1 MRNITSSLGVWS
13 LLVAS
18 TIAQSTLST
27 LTGGTNSGNSGGGLY
42 FDLQVHNTIT
52 ITQIDCLTG
61 SPTANVPASNTPTP
75 GVSVLEV
82 WLGPTTYVNNVTNP
96 SLWTPVATA
105 TGNVAMT
112 TMVPFTLSTPLCLGP
127 GTYGVALK
135 SLATAT
141 APNVIWGFGYTNG
154 GTCTS
159 TTIPGSCTSP
169 ASLFSN
175 ADMTIRAG
183 AAQNAFLA
191 GGVFTPRV
199 WNGAFHYTQGGSPI
213 AVASWENYGTGCNR
227 RRASFY
233 ELSPN
238 PASFDLSG
246 ATGSTLTLALNGAGG
261 YQVTAGGT
269 PYTPPSPAAVPVTL
283 TQTTGNET
291 FLASSVLGGPLSSL
305 VLYPAGAT
313 YQIATDLEIC
323 TDGYISPVPA
333 SNPWSA
339 PNITG
344 FLNGATRWAPYWKN
358 TNASSTGLGNIT
370 LEVDAQG
377 NLIVSWNGVQDES
390 ATGVTTTSSFQ
401 VAYLANGNVEY
412 RYAPNMSIGG
422 GGNFPVIVGWTLGGG
437 ALVNEMDISVMA
449 AGSGFTIHGQDNAEL
464 TQVMDA
470 RPRLGTSPNF
480 VTSNCPVGTSL
491 GVSML
496 SFVQVNPGVSLASFG
511 APSCF
516 QYQGAEVV
524 QVNFGVSGG
533 QFLQNFPIP
542 LSTAYNGLLVYS
554 QSAALAAGQ
563 NQLGILFSN
572 GTRMFMGSL

>member
-1 MRNITSSLGVWS
+1 MRNFTTSLGVWS

-18 TIAQSTLST
+18 SLAQSTLST
-27 LTGGTNSGNSGGGLY
+27 LTGGTNSGNSGGGMY

-61 SPTANVPASNTPTP
+61 SPTPQIPASNTPTP
-75 GVSVLEV
+75 GPSVLEV
-82 WLGPTTYVNNVTNP
+82 WLGPTTYVGNVTNP

-105 TGNVAMT
+105 TGNVATT
-112 TMVPFTLSTPLCLGP
+112 TMVPFTLNTPLCLGP
-127 GTYGVALK
+127 GNYGIALK

-159 TTIPGSCTSP
+159 STIPGACTSP

-183 AAQNAFLA
+183 AAQNAFLS

-199 WNGAFHYTQGGSPI
+199 YNGAIHYTPGGTPI
-213 AVASWENYGTGCNR
+213 AVASWENYGAGCYR
-227 RRASFY
+227 RRTSFY

-269 PYTPPSPAAVPVTL
+269 PYTAPSPTATQVTL

-305 VLYPAGAT
+305 VLYPAGAN

-333 SNPWSA
+333 TNPWGT

-344 FLNGATRWAPYWKN
+344 FLTGGTRWAPYWKN
-358 TNASSTGLGNIT
+358 INPSSSGLGNIT

-377 NLIVSWNGVQDES
+377 SLVVSWNGVQDEG
-390 ATGVTTTSSFQ
+390 ATGVTATSSFQ

-422 GGNFPVIVGWTLGGG
+422 GGSFPVIVGWTSGGG
-437 ALVNEMDISVMA
+437 ALANEIDISASA
-449 AGSGFTIHGQDNAEL
+449 AGSGFTIYGVDNAEL
-464 TQVMDA
+464 MQVMDA
-470 RPRLGTSPNF
+470 RPRLGTAPNF
-480 VTSNCPVGTSL
+480 VTSNCPAGTLL
-491 GVSML
+491 GVSMM
-496 SFVQVNPGVSLASFG
+496 SFVQVNPGVPLTPYG
-511 APSCF
+511 APECF

-524 QVNFGVSGG
+524 QVNFGISGG
-533 QFLQNFPIP
+533 QFQQNFPIP
-542 LSTAYNGLLVYS
+542 LATAFNGVLIYA
-554 QSAALAAGQ
+554 QSAALASGF
-563 NQLGILFSN
+563 NSLGAVFSN